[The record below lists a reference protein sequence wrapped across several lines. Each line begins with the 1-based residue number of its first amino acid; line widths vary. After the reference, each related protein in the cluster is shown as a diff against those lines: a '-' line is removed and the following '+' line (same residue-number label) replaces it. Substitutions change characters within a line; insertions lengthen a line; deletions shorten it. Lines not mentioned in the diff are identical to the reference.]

1 MNKKIYFLLLLLF
14 IGFQNQAQVVDST
27 SVEVEETD
35 EELLDTVPVFI
46 PENGIQN
53 NEAMLSFYQKLFEL
67 DSVNPSAP
75 AKKINIVHIG
85 DSHIQADLLTNKV
98 RKNLQ
103 AVFGNAGRGLLF
115 PHNLARTNGSS
126 DIRFSSNQSWQ
137 NHRIV
142 SVPNGSPIGL
152 SGIALFSSSQDFAI
166 ELNTKEAGNEFNTIK
181 IITPKNQH
189 LFDLATAKKTIVLES
204 TVPKKITHRIKN
216 GEALSII
223 ADKYNVSVTAIKK
236 LNGLRS
242 NNIRAGKTL
251 KIPTRE
257 MQKKNIERSEFI
269 PLEILSDANS
279 HYYTSEE
286 NLDKIYLLPNK
297 NESYFALNGVVLEND
312 QSGILYHNIG
322 VNGAKLSDYNKYPM
336 FFEQLK
342 ALTPDLIVIALGTNE
357 SFDKMNG
364 ESYMEQLDL
373 FVESVRAQNGNVA
386 ILVVTPPPSLFKR
399 KFPNIFVADYAQ
411 KIQHAAVD
419 RNYAVWDLFSQ
430 FGGLYGVGRNYYRG
444 LMAGDRV
451 HYSKAGYEQQGDLLS
466 EAILK
471 TYNFYKLTKK
481 E

>member
-1 MNKKIYFLLLLLF
+1 MNKTNGFLLLLLLF
-14 IGFQNQAQVVDST
+14 GLQMQAQVVDST
-27 SVEVEETD
+27 AVEVEI
-35 EELLDTVPVFI
+35 EEEVLDTVAVFI

-53 NEAMLSFYQKLFEL
+53 NQAMLSFYQKLLGLETN
-67 DSVNPSAP
+67 NPSASN
-75 AKKINIVHIG
+75 KKINIVHIG

-103 AVFGNAGRGLLF
+103 VVFGNGGRGLVF

-142 SVPNGSPIGL
+142 SVPNRSPIGL
-152 SGIALFSSSQDFAI
+152 SGIALFSSSKDFAI
-166 ELNTKEAGNEFNTIK
+166 ELNSKEVGNEFNTIK
-181 IITPKNQH
+181 IITPQNKN

-204 TVPKKITHRIKN
+204 TMLKKITHKIKN

-242 NNIRAGKTL
+242 NAIRAGKSL
-251 KIPTRE
+251 KIPTKE
-257 MQKKNIERSEFI
+257 MQKRNIERSEFI
-269 PLEILSDANS
+269 PLEILSTATS
-279 HYYTSEE
+279 HFYYSQE
-286 NLDKIYLLPNK
+286 NLEKIYLLPKKEEN
-297 NESYFALNGVVLEND
+297 YFALNGVVLEND
-312 QSGILYHNIG
+312 KSGLLYHNIG

-336 FFEQLK
+336 FFEQIN
-342 ALTPDLIVIALGTNE
+342 ALEPDLVIVALGTNE
-357 SFDKMNG
+357 SFDNMNG

-373 FVESVRAQNGNVA
+373 FIESIRAQNGNIA

-399 KFPNIFVADYAQ
+399 KFPNVFVADYAQ
-411 KIQHAAVD
+411 KISNAASEKK
-419 RNYAVWDLFSQ
+419 YAVWDLFSQ

-444 LMAGDRV
+444 LMAKDRV
-451 HYSKAGYEQQGDLLS
+451 HYSKPGYEAQGDLLS

-471 TYNFYKLTKK
+471 TYHFYKLTKK